1 MVAHVTV
8 PALDAEANHVATTS
22 STVVTGLLK
31 EQMKFKGIVVT
42 DALDMAGLTRMYAND
57 IGRASVDAFK
67 AGNDVLLIPVDLDA
81 SFRSMV
87 QAVKSGVIPTPGLG
101 RPCR

>member
-1 MVAHVTV
+1 M
-8 PALDAEANHVATTS
+8 LKLNHVATTS

-57 IGRASVDAFK
+57 IGRASVGRIQGGQRCIAD
-67 AGNDVLLIPVDLDA
+67 
-81 SFRSMV
+81 
-87 QAVKSGVIPTPGLG
+87 SGGS
-101 RPCR
+101 